1 MKIEKSRFHCLTF
14 TILLQKKDIKDRLF
28 MSETEGIVLS
38 PQRRSFITGCQVSKD
53 TSSSTNSN
61 TTNTSSV
68 LKDLKETGNDKS
80 SNNAESLRPDTIT
93 GSRRVGSGRIR
104 PSQGQN
110 EDFDRERGGERADHR
125 DRDRD
130 RRFDDSR
137 YGFRGERDQ
146 RGPRDPRDRERDREW
161 SAPGRND
168 RLDRGGGRGGLN
180 SRGGR
185 RPRDNV
191 PEWMDAPVN
200 QDELME
206 LRGFDESPEKEAKPR
221 VDQREKIKMDK
232 TKDDKKPKS
241 NEFNIDDI
249 IHMDVIPGIFLSDF
263 KIRQTEIYF
272 GF

>member
-1 MKIEKSRFHCLTF
+1 
-14 TILLQKKDIKDRLF
+14 

-249 IHMDVIPGIFLSDF
+249 IHMDVIPGKYIHLLDFDPVLDFEPIFPS
-263 KIRQTEIYF
+263 K
-272 GF
+272 

>member
-1 MKIEKSRFHCLTF
+1 MDFHPFCF
-14 TILLQKKDIKDRLF
+14 
-28 MSETEGIVLS
+28 
-38 PQRRSFITGCQVSKD
+38 
-53 TSSSTNSN
+53 N
-61 TTNTSSV
+61 
-68 LKDLKETGNDKS
+68 
-80 SNNAESLRPDTIT
+80 
-93 GSRRVGSGRIR
+93 
-104 PSQGQN
+104 
-110 EDFDRERGGERADHR
+110 
-125 DRDRD
+125 

-146 RGPRDPRDRERDREW
+146 RGPRDREW
-161 SAPGRND
+161 GAPGRND

-206 LRGFDESPEKEAKPR
+206 LRGFDDSPEKEAKPR
-221 VDQREKIKMDK
+221 VDHRDKIKMDK
-232 TKDDKKPKS
+232 TKDEKKPKS

-249 IHMDVIPGIFLSDF
+249 IHMDVIPGNFSILIHFLGILIHFWDF
-263 KIRQTEIYF
+263 DPFLWILIHFY